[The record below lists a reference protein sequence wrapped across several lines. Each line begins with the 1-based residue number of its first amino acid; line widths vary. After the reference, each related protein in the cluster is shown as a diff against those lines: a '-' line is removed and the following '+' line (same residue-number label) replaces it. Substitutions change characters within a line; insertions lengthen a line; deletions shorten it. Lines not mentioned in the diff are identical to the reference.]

1 MRAGAAL
8 AALALAVGLGAGCG
22 GGGSASPGRVTL
34 LLDFTPN
41 ANHAGIFSAVSRRY
55 DRREHVRLDV
65 RTPADSAE
73 ALKLLAA
80 GRADLAVLDIHDL
93 ALAREHGAD
102 VVGVAA
108 LVQRPLASVIAAR
121 RVSTPRALEGQR
133 VGVTGV
139 PSDDAVLHSTVRGA
153 GGDPARVG
161 TVTIGFNAV
170 SSLLAGRV
178 AAATAFWN
186 IEGVA
191 LARRASGFHPF
202 KVDEYGAPGYPELV
216 LSVTRSTLV
225 HRRNMIRRVLRALS
239 RGYLFAEQN
248 PSRSARDL
256 VRAQP
261 GLDPQ
266 LVESEL
272 VATTPIFLRP
282 NHRWGQLDPAT
293 LRAWSSW
300 EARFGIVK
308 RPPDVARTFDG
319 SLVPR
324 GSS

>member
-1 MRAGAAL
+1 MG
-8 AALALAVGLGAGCG
+8 GCG
-22 GGGSASPGRVTL
+22 SGGGAGRVTL

-41 ANHAGIFSAVSRRY
+41 ANHAGIFSAVARRY
-55 DRREHVRLDV
+55 DRREGVRLDV

-73 ALKLLAA
+73 ALRLLAA

-121 RVSTPRALEGQR
+121 GVRSPRALEGRR

-139 PSDDAVLHSTVRGA
+139 PSDDAVLRSTVQGV
-153 GGDPARVG
+153 GGDPARVR

-191 LARRASGFHPF
+191 LARRGRGFHPF
-202 KVDEYGAPGYPELV
+202 KVDDYGAPGYPELV
-216 LSVTRSTLV
+216 VSVTRATLA
-225 HRRNMIRRVLRALS
+225 HRRDEIRRVLRALA
-239 RGYLFAEQN
+239 RGYVFAGEN
-248 PSRSARDL
+248 PTSSTLDI

-261 GLDPQ
+261 GLDRQ

-272 VATTPIFLRP
+272 RTTAPIFLPASR
-282 NHRWGQLDPAT
+282 RWGELDPAT
-293 LRAWSSW
+293 LRAWAAW

-308 RPPDVARTFDG
+308 RPPDVARAFDG
-319 SLVPR
+319 GLVPHAPA
-324 GSS
+324 

>member
-1 MRAGAAL
+1 M
-8 AALALAVGLGAGCG
+8 
-22 GGGSASPGRVTL
+22 
-34 LLDFTPN
+34 
-41 ANHAGIFSAVSRRY
+41 
-55 DRREHVRLDV
+55 RLDV

-93 ALAREHGAD
+93 ALARQHGAD

-121 RVSTPRALEGQR
+121 GVGSPSALAGRR

-139 PSDDAVLHSTVRGA
+139 PSDDAVLRSTVKGA
-153 GGDPARVG
+153 GGDPAKVR

-191 LARRASGFHPF
+191 LARRARGFHSF
-202 KVDEYGAPGYPELV
+202 KVDEYGAPAYPELV
-216 LSVTRSTLV
+216 LSVTSATLA
-225 HRRNMIRRVLRALS
+225 HRRDTIRRVLRALG
-239 RGYLFAEQN
+239 RGYLFADRN
-248 PSRSARDL
+248 SSASARDL

-266 LVESEL
+266 LVAGEL
-272 VATTPIFLRP
+272 LATTPIFLPRDR
-282 NHRWGQLDPAT
+282 RWGQLDPAT
-293 LRAWSSW
+293 LRAWATW

-308 RPPDVARTFDG
+308 RPPDVARAFDG

-324 GSS
+324 AGSM

>member
-1 MRAGAAL
+1 
-8 AALALAVGLGAGCG
+8 LGACG
-22 GGGSASPGRVTL
+22 GGGGAGRVTL

-41 ANHAGIFSAVSRRY
+41 ANHAGIFSAVARRY
-55 DRREHVRLDV
+55 DRREGVRLDV

-121 RVSTPRALEGQR
+121 GVRSPRALEGRR

-139 PSDDAVLHSTVRGA
+139 PSDDAVLRSTVHGA
-153 GGDPARVG
+153 GGDAARVR

-191 LARRASGFHPF
+191 LARKGRGFHPF
-202 KVDEYGAPGYPELV
+202 KVDGYGAPSYPELV
-216 LSVTRSTLV
+216 VSVTRATLE
-225 HRRNMIRRVLRALS
+225 HKRGEIGRVLRALA
-239 RGYLFAEQN
+239 RGYVFADEN
-248 PSRSARDL
+248 SSSSALDI

-261 GLDPQ
+261 GLDRQ
-266 LVESEL
+266 LIESEL
-272 VATTPIFLRP
+272 RTTTPIFLSASR
-282 NHRWGQLDPAT
+282 RWGELDPAT
-293 LRAWSSW
+293 LRAWAAW

-319 SLVPR
+319 GLVPR
-324 GSS
+324 ASS

>member
-1 MRAGAAL
+1 M
-8 AALALAVGLGAGCG
+8 
-22 GGGSASPGRVTL
+22 
-34 LLDFTPN
+34 
-41 ANHAGIFSAVSRRY
+41 
-55 DRREHVRLDV
+55 RLDV
-65 RTPADSAE
+65 RAPADSAE
-73 ALKLLAA
+73 ALKLLAG

-121 RVSTPRALEGQR
+121 GVRSPRALEGRR

-153 GGDPARVG
+153 GGDPARVR

-191 LARRASGFHPF
+191 LARAGRGFHPF
-202 KVDEYGAPGYPELV
+202 KVDDYGAPSYPELV
-216 LSVTRSTLV
+216 VSVTRATLE
-225 HRRNMIRRVLRALS
+225 HRRDEIRRVLRALA
-239 RGYLFAEQN
+239 RGYVFADRN
-248 PSRSARDL
+248 TTRSALDI

-261 GLDPQ
+261 GLDRPLIQ
-266 LVESEL
+266 SEL
-272 VATTPIFLRP
+272 LATTAIFFPAGR
-282 NHRWGQLDPAT
+282 RWGQLDPAA
-293 LRAWSSW
+293 LRAWAAW
-300 EARFGIVK
+300 EARFGIV
-308 RPPDVARTFDG
+308 RQPPDVARAFDG

-324 GSS
+324 GMSVAG

>member
-1 MRAGAAL
+1 L
-8 AALALAVGLGAGCG
+8 AACG
-22 GGGSASPGRVTL
+22 GGGGAGRVTL

-41 ANHAGIFSAVSRRY
+41 ANHAGIFSAVARRY
-55 DRREHVRLDV
+55 DRREGVRLDV

-121 RVSTPRALEGQR
+121 GVRSPRALEGRR

-139 PSDDAVLHSTVRGA
+139 PSDDAVLRSTVHGA
-153 GGDPARVG
+153 GGDAARVR

-191 LARRASGFHPF
+191 LAQRGRGFRPF
-202 KVDEYGAPGYPELV
+202 KVDDYGAPSYPELV
-216 LSVTRSTLV
+216 VSVTRATLE
-225 HRRNMIRRVLRALS
+225 HKRGEIRRVLRALA
-239 RGYLFAEQN
+239 RGYVFAARN
-248 PSRSARDL
+248 PIGSAQDI

-261 GLDPQ
+261 GLDRR

-272 VATTPIFLRP
+272 HTTTPIFFRA
-282 NHRWGQLDPAT
+282 NRRWGQLDRAT
-293 LRAWSSW
+293 LQAWAAW
-300 EARFGIVK
+300 EARFGIVG
-308 RPPDVARTFDG
+308 RPPDVTRAFADLVGADG
-319 SLVPR
+319 R
-324 GSS
+324 N

>member
-1 MRAGAAL
+1 VAL
-8 AALALAVGLGAGCG
+8 AAALALGACG
-22 GGGSASPGRVTL
+22 GTGAPGRATL

-41 ANHAGIFSAVSRRY
+41 ANHAGIFSAVARHY
-55 DRREHVRLDV
+55 DRREGVRLEV
-65 RTPADSAE
+65 RTPTDSAE

-108 LVQRPLASVIAAR
+108 LVQRPLASVIAAGGVR
-121 RVSTPRALEGQR
+121 SPRALEDRR

-139 PSDDAVLHSTVRGA
+139 PSDDAVLRSTVRGA
-153 GGDPARVG
+153 GGDPARVR

-191 LARRASGFHPF
+191 LARKGRGFHAF
-202 KVDEYGAPGYPELV
+202 KVDDYGAPSYPELV
-216 LSVTRSTLV
+216 VSVRRATLE
-225 HRRNMIRRVLRALS
+225 HKRDQIRRVLRALA
-239 RGYLFAEQN
+239 RGYVFADRN
-248 PSRSARDL
+248 STLSALDL

-261 GLDPQ
+261 GLDRQ

-272 VATTPIFLRP
+272 RTTTPIFLAADR
-282 NHRWGQLDPAT
+282 RWGGLDPAM
-293 LRAWSSW
+293 LRAWAAW
-300 EARFGIVK
+300 EARFGIV
-308 RPPDVARTFDG
+308 RTAPEVGRAFDG
-319 SLVPR
+319 SLIS
-324 GSS
+324 GG

>member
-1 MRAGAAL
+1 M
-8 AALALAVGLGAGCG
+8 GLGAGCG
-22 GGGSASPGRVTL
+22 GGGGASGLRDVTL

-41 ANHAGIFSAVSRRY
+41 ANHAGIFTAVARRY
-55 DRREHVRLDV
+55 DRREGVRLDV

-93 ALAREHGAD
+93 ALARERGAD

-121 RVSTPRALEGQR
+121 AVRSPRALEGR
-133 VGVTGV
+133 TVGVTGV
-139 PSDDAVLHSTVRGA
+139 PSDDAVLRSTVRGA
-153 GGDPARVG
+153 GGDPSRVR

-191 LARRASGFHPF
+191 LARRGGGFHPF
-202 KVDEYGAPGYPELV
+202 KVDDYGAPSYPELV
-216 LSVTRSTLV
+216 VSVTRATLR
-225 HRRNMIRRVLRALS
+225 HRRDQIRRVLRALT
-239 RGYLFAEQN
+239 RGYGFAYRN
-248 PSRSARDL
+248 STRSALDIT
-256 VRAQP
+256 RAQP

-272 VATTPIFLRP
+272 RTTTPIFLAA
-282 NHRWGQLDPAT
+282 NGRWGQLDPAT
-293 LRAWSSW
+293 LRAWAVW

-308 RPPDVARTFDG
+308 RPPDVTRAFDG

-324 GSS
+324 GASAD

>member
-1 MRAGAAL
+1 M
-8 AALALAVGLGAGCG
+8 
-22 GGGSASPGRVTL
+22 

-41 ANHAGIFSAVSRRY
+41 ANHAGIFSAVARRY
-55 DRREHVRLDV
+55 DRREGVRLNV

-108 LVQRPLASVIAAR
+108 LVQRPLASVIAQHGVR
-121 RVSTPRALEGQR
+121 SPRALAGRR

-139 PSDDAVLHSTVRGA
+139 PSDDAVLRSTVKGA
-153 GGDPARVG
+153 GGDPARVR

-170 SSLLAGRV
+170 ASLLARRV

-191 LARRASGFHPF
+191 LARVGRGFHPF

-216 LSVTRSTLV
+216 LSVTRPTLR
-225 HRRNMIRRVLRALS
+225 HRHDTIRRVLRALA
-239 RGYLFAEQN
+239 RGYVFADRN
-248 PSRSARDL
+248 SIRSALDI

-261 GLDPQ
+261 GLDPP

-272 VATTPIFLRP
+272 SATTPILLPP
-282 NHRWGQLDPAT
+282 NRRWGQLDPTT
-293 LRAWSSW
+293 LRAWAAW

-308 RPPDVARTFDG
+308 TPPDVDRAFDG

-324 GSS
+324 APT

>member
-1 MRAGAAL
+1 M
-8 AALALAVGLGAGCG
+8 
-22 GGGSASPGRVTL
+22 
-34 LLDFTPN
+34 
-41 ANHAGIFSAVSRRY
+41 
-55 DRREHVRLDV
+55 RLDV
-65 RTPADSAE
+65 RTPSDSAE

-93 ALAREHGAD
+93 ALARERGAD
-102 VVGVAA
+102 IVGVAA

-121 RVSTPRALEGQR
+121 AVRSPRMLEGRR

-153 GGDPARVG
+153 GGDPSGVR

-191 LARRASGFHPF
+191 LARRGRGFHPF
-202 KVDEYGAPGYPELV
+202 KVDDYGAPSYPELV
-216 LSVTRSTLV
+216 VSVTRTTLEQ
-225 HRRNMIRRVLRALS
+225 RRERIRRVLRALT
-239 RGYLFAEQN
+239 RGYGFAERH
-248 PSRSARDL
+248 PARGALDIA
-256 VRAQP
+256 RAQP

-266 LVESEL
+266 LLASEL
-272 VATTPIFLRP
+272 RTTAPIFLPGNR
-282 NHRWGQLDPAT
+282 RWGQLDPAT
-293 LRAWSSW
+293 LRAWAAW

-308 RPPDVARTFDG
+308 RPPDIARAFDG

-324 GSS
+324 RLSATG

>member
-1 MRAGAAL
+1 MRWASAPAAAGAA
-8 AALALAVGLGAGCG
+8 GRAG
-22 GGGSASPGRVTL
+22 RDITL

-41 ANHAGIFSAVSRRY
+41 ANHAGIFSAVARHY
-55 DRREHVRLDV
+55 DRREGVRLDV

-93 ALAREHGAD
+93 ALARERGAD

-121 RVSTPRALEGQR
+121 AVRSPRTLEGRR

-139 PSDDAVLHSTVRGA
+139 PSDDAVLRSTVRGA
-153 GGDPARVG
+153 GGDPSRVR

-191 LARRASGFHPF
+191 LARRARGFHPF
-202 KVDEYGAPGYPELV
+202 KVDDYGAPSYPELV
-216 LSVTRSTLV
+216 VSVTRATLQ
-225 HRRNMIRRVLRALS
+225 HRRDQIRRVLRALARGYGFAYRTRPAARWTS
-239 RGYLFAEQN
+239 RGQSPGSTRNSSRASCARRRRSSSRPIAAGAGSTRRRCAPG
-248 PSRSARDL
+248 PSGRRASGSSSAR
-256 VRAQP
+256 P
-261 GLDPQ
+261 
-266 LVESEL
+266 
-272 VATTPIFLRP
+272 T
-282 NHRWGQLDPAT
+282 
-293 LRAWSSW
+293 
-300 EARFGIVK
+300 
-308 RPPDVARTFDG
+308 
-319 SLVPR
+319 
-324 GSS
+324 